1 MMKFNMNSPT
11 PIYFECGLFDR
22 LSEFEFPGKNA
33 LIVLSDDHIAQR
45 FSLLERL
52 TEQLDAMGIRYSVFD
67 GVQPNPIVENVMDG
81 SEIARKNQCD
91 FIIGLGGGSVMD
103 CAKAISLLA
112 TNDGNYWDYVEGMRI
127 IEKPRI
133 PVVTIPTT
141 AGTGTE
147 IAPFFVIT
155 NEEKNEKVGFPK
167 PMRYNTW
174 PVLSIID
181 PALTATVPPEFTAYQ
196 GFDAFAHCVESFL
209 SKKANAMSNMYSL
222 ACVEAVSG
230 YLAAAVHNGG
240 DFEARSRLSFASVC
254 SGVVM
259 SVGSSTSKHSLE
271 HAMSAYHNELPHGAG
286 LLMIC
291 RAYYRK
297 LISKQVLNERF
308 IELAR
313 AMGKRDA
320 SAPEDFVAELDKL
333 MHICGVDELKMSDYG
348 ISPDEFEKYINN
360 ARTTSIGYLF
370 NSDSVILS
378 DEDCMD
384 IYRESYK

>member
-33 LIVLSDDHIAQR
+33 LIVLADDHIAQR

-112 TNDGNYWDYVEGMRI
+112 TNDGNYWDYVEGTRI

-147 IAPFFVIT
+147 IAPFFVMT

-209 SKKANAMSNMYSL
+209 SKKANAMRPHRKTLSL
-222 ACVEAVSG
+222 SLTSLCIS
-230 YLAAAVHNGG
+230 AA
-240 DFEARSRLSFASVC
+240 L
-254 SGVVM
+254 
-259 SVGSSTSKHSLE
+259 TS
-271 HAMSAYHNELPHGAG
+271 
-286 LLMIC
+286 
-291 RAYYRK
+291 
-297 LISKQVLNERF
+297 
-308 IELAR
+308 
-313 AMGKRDA
+313 
-320 SAPEDFVAELDKL
+320 
-333 MHICGVDELKMSDYG
+333 
-348 ISPDEFEKYINN
+348 
-360 ARTTSIGYLF
+360 
-370 NSDSVILS
+370 
-378 DEDCMD
+378 
-384 IYRESYK
+384 

>member
-1 MMKFNMNSPT
+1 MMMFQMNSPT
-11 PIYFECGLFDR
+11 PIHFGCGLFDR
-22 LSEFEFPGKNA
+22 LAEFPLPGRHA

-45 FSLLERL
+45 FSLLDHL
-52 TEQLDAMGIRYSVFD
+52 TAQLDAMGITYSIFD
-67 GVQPNPIVENVMDG
+67 GVQPNPVVENVMDG
-81 SEIARKNQCD
+81 AATARTNLCD
-91 FIIGLGGGSVMD
+91 FIIGFGGGSVMD

-112 TNDGNYWDYVEGMRI
+112 TNDGNYWDYVAGTRV
-127 IEKPRI
+127 IEHPRL

-155 NEEKNEKVGFPK
+155 NEQKNEKVGFPK

-174 PVLSIID
+174 PVLCVID
-181 PALTATVPPEFTAYQ
+181 PALTATVSPEFTAYQ
-196 GFDAFAHCVESFL
+196 GFDAFAHCVESYL
-209 SKKANAMSNMYSL
+209 SNKANAMSNMYSL

-230 YLAAAVHNGG
+230 YLSAAVHDGY
-240 DFEARSRLSFASVC
+240 DLEARSRLSFASVC

-271 HAMSAYHNELPHGAG
+271 HAMSAFHNELPHGAG

-297 LISKQVLNERF
+297 LISKQVLNDRF
-308 IELAR
+308 VALAK
-313 AMGKRDA
+313 AMGRRDA
-320 SAPEDFVAELDKL
+320 ATPEDFVAELERL
-333 MHICGVDELKMSDYG
+333 MHVCGVDTLKMSDYG
-348 ISPDEFEKYINN
+348 ISRDEFTKFIHN

-370 NSDSVILS
+370 RSDSVTLT
-378 DEDCMD
+378 DADCMD
-384 IYRESYK
+384 IYEASYQ

>member
-1 MMKFNMNSPT
+1 MMTFQMNSPT
-11 PIYFECGLFDR
+11 PVYFGCGLFDR
-22 LSEFEFPGKNA
+22 LSEFVFPGKHA

-45 FSLLERL
+45 FSLLDRL
-52 TEQLDAMGIRYSVFD
+52 TVQLDAMGITYSIFD
-67 GVQPNPIVENVMDG
+67 GVQPNPVVENVMEG
-81 SEIARKNQCD
+81 AAIARMNLCD
-91 FIIGLGGGSVMD
+91 FIIGFGGGSVMD
-103 CAKAISLLA
+103 CAKAISLMA
-112 TNDGNYWDYVEGMRI
+112 TNGGDYWDY
-127 IEKPRI
+127 IEESRMIAHPRL

-155 NEEKNEKVGFPK
+155 NEQKNEKVGFPK

-174 PVLSIID
+174 PVLCVID
-181 PALTATVPPEFTAYQ
+181 PSLTVTVPPEFTAYQ

-209 SKKANAMSNMYSL
+209 SKKANAMSDMYSL

-230 YLAAAVHNGG
+230 YLGASVHDGS
-240 DFEARSRLSFASVC
+240 DLEARSRLSFASVC

-271 HAMSAYHNELPHGAG
+271 HAMSAFHNELPHGAG

-297 LISKQVLNERF
+297 LISKQMLNDRF
-308 IELAR
+308 VALAK

-320 SAPEDFVAELDKL
+320 SAPEDFVTALETL
-333 MHICGVDELKMSDYG
+333 MHTCGVDDLKMSDYG
-348 ISPDEFEKYINN
+348 IQPNEFEKFVRN

-370 NSDSVILS
+370 QSDSVTLS
-378 DEDCMD
+378 DEDCLD
-384 IYRESYK
+384 IYRASYK